1 VDKLF
6 EPHQS
11 PQNKLIADVR
21 VKLDAKRAVRLNG
34 YDPYTESEYWKVYQD
49 YKKMRQDKTKAFVE
63 KQKNV
68 KEFMDSLV
76 LPSEKHQRLV
86 SENQQKFIDNL
97 VKEEVHFE
105 PSLAKSGNTLNSLIN
120 QSLDT
125 HAYYNGTP
133 SASYDLSPIL
143 VAAHADLSFLSND
156 SLISGKEP
164 KCLLD
169 FKTKVKDLLSKFVQV
184 GLLNSAKGDLKKS
197 LEFMNAKSVKS
208 MDMIDSVL
216 TQKTNLKSI
225 TRLIE
230 NVTPVLNVALR
241 GHIEGEARKILYS
254 MNYDENLVKVLAHLY
269 SMEGKPENVKTIA
282 FVDMMKGN
290 FEDDQEI
297 QNLLMK
303 RPKNLFMMKGMENH
317 FVMEK
322 IWGKIDSMVYENPV
336 EALDAFCQAIA
347 YGDFDPAMD
356 SIDTKQK
363 MEQKLREHLG
373 ELENPIDDAVLYGL
387 NLLSAHKALKNQA
400 GDINALE
407 N

>member
-1 VDKLF
+1 VEKLF
-6 EPHQS
+6 DPHQS
-11 PQNKLIADVR
+11 SQNKFIADVR
-21 VKLDAKRAVRLNG
+21 VKLDAKRTVRLNG

-63 KQKNV
+63 KQKNL
-68 KEFMDSLV
+68 KEFMESLV
-76 LPSEKHQRLV
+76 LPSEEHQRLV

-105 PSLAKSGNTLNSLIN
+105 PSLAKSDNTLNNLIN

-125 HAYYNGTP
+125 
-133 SASYDLSPIL
+133 
-143 VAAHADLSFLSND
+143 HADLSFLSND

-269 SMEGKPENVKTIA
+269 SMEGRPENGKTIA

-290 FEDDQEI
+290 FEDDPEI

-322 IWGKIDSMVYENPV
+322 IWDKIDSMVYENPV